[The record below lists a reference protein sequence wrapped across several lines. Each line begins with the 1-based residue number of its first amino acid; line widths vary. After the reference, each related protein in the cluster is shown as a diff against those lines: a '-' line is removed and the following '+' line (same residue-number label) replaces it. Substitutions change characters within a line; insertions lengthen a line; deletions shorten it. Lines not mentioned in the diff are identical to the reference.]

1 MNNFKT
7 HNQLIKTII
16 FSLVFTLFFSYIP
29 ISGVVKA
36 ENMDKESIQSE
47 ESQIIDVEGVPDS
60 LDEPTDPVD
69 SVEPTDP
76 IDPENPEGSVVPTDP
91 VDPTNPIDSNIPITD
106 YLEYTIQYYFTT
118 FDGEDVKREIIEEV
132 SFDDPIVT
140 FENLPKPKDLPE
152 GYVIDEKTS
161 TKLPFTVTEEDNEI
175 EVYYIP
181 STPKFLEYT
190 IYYLFTTLDGEDV
203 EGEMKGE
210 VSSADPVVTVD
221 NLPMPE
227 DLPMGYVID
236 EENSRLPYKVTEVD
250 NEIYVY
256 YIPGMMSIM
265 PMALVNPGPNNYV
278 IAPETSLLNLTGS
291 STNDHSQAVMAWYD
305 AGGEF
310 YIAVQS
316 THVLDG
322 TMTLYKDG
330 SLYAFSDD
338 THIYPVLGN
347 LIVDGQSYSPKVK
360 YYSAGQITGN
370 TEDARWSV
378 YVFNNANVTSGQYTF
393 DVKGIGG
400 GHDIKGR
407 PLTIA
412 IPKTDVTAT
421 KEWIGGTTPRPTI
434 KLQLYRNI
442 LGGTPEPIGVEKELS
457 NGNLSAIWTGLEKTD
472 GTGKNY
478 IFTVKEV
485 SNPPGYQASYDGLKV
500 TNTYK
505 VGELSITK
513 NVTGN
518 LRDTSKAFKISITFT
533 SPEGLVD
540 TTIRYKDPSG
550 VYTDY
555 ILKNLPKEKTI
566 EIELKDGQTGIF
578 ENIPYGVSYEVLEL
592 NAEGY
597 VIDIN
602 NGTGNI
608 IKEDTSVVVTN
619 NINAEID
626 TGILLDFA
634 PYIFILALVATGGL
648 WLFIRKRKQ
657 NDFNQGRDIY

>member
-1 MNNFKT
+1 MRSVAKN
-7 HNQLIKTII
+7 TIALL
-16 FSLVFTLFFSYIP
+16 LVFTMVITLGSSAYASVTD
-29 ISGVVKA
+29 SGEDTQKFVDVKS
-36 ENMDKESIQSE
+36 EQDQTGQTDPVDQSE
-47 ESQIIDVEGVPDS
+47 PT
-60 LDEPTDPVD
+60 EPTDPVD
-69 SVEPTDP
+69 PENSTDAENPGNPEEPAESTDPTDGENPTEPVEPVESEEPEGSAEPGESVKPTDP
-76 IDPENPEGSVVPTDP
+76 IDP
-91 VDPTNPIDSNIPITD
+91 NIPITG

-118 FDGEDVKREIIEEV
+118 FDGEDIK
-132 SFDDPIVT
+132 
-140 FENLPKPKDLPE
+140 
-152 GYVIDEKTS
+152 
-161 TKLPFTVTEEDNEI
+161 
-175 EVYYIP
+175 
-181 STPKFLEYT
+181 
-190 IYYLFTTLDGEDV
+190 GET
-203 EGEMKGE
+203 KGE

-236 EENSRLPYKVTEVD
+236 EENSTLPYEVTEED
-250 NEIYVY
+250 NEIVVY
-256 YIPGMMSIM
+256 YVPAMMSIM

-330 SLYAFSDD
+330 SLYALSDD

-421 KEWIGGTTPRPTI
+421 KERIGGTTPRPTI

-505 VGELSITK
+505 AGKLSITK

-518 LRDTSKAFKISITFT
+518 LKDTSKAFKIFITFT

-566 EIELKDGQTGIF
+566 EIELKDGETGSF
-578 ENIPYGVSYEVLEL
+578 EDIPYGVKFEVVEEDYTG
-592 NAEGY
+592 EGY
-597 VIDIN
+597 DSAVIDN
-602 NGTGNI
+602 PTGTIEDENI
-608 IKEDTSVVVTN
+608 SVIITN
-619 NINAEID
+619 NKDTLID
-626 TGILLDFA
+626 TGISLDQL
-634 PYIFILALVATGGL
+634 PYIIMLILSGLGALVT
-648 WLFIRKRKQ
+648 FIWKRKYK
-657 NDFNQGRDIY
+657 IE